1 MSEPPRFVVGID
13 VSRDKIDVATEPPT
27 KGTSFATDAKGL
39 RQLVASLAS
48 LDVELVVIECTG
60 GYERSVVEALRQA
73 DAPVAVVNPARVRDF
88 AKAEGT
94 LAKTDRIDA
103 AVLARFGR
111 RMQPPAGTPRSAAV
125 EHIDELMTRRR
136 QLVGM
141 RTMELNRQQQTSN
154 RLAGKQIRLML
165 KLLDGQIAEI
175 DREIGETIDSDPTLQ
190 RRVEILKSVPGVG
203 DVTARAILAELG
215 ELGEASRQEIGA
227 LVGVAPYARDS
238 GTLRGKRSTR
248 GGRVGARTAG
258 YMAAFSAMRCNP
270 RIRAFAE
277 TLKAKGKPF
286 KVVVVACIRKL
297 FTILNALLKTGTKW
311 DATRSP
317 NIA

>member
-1 MSEPPRFVVGID
+1 
-13 VSRDKIDVATEPPT
+13 
-27 KGTSFATDAKGL
+27 
-39 RQLVASLAS
+39 
-48 LDVELVVIECTG
+48 
-60 GYERSVVEALRQA
+60 
-73 DAPVAVVNPARVRDF
+73 
-88 AKAEGT
+88 
-94 LAKTDRIDA
+94 
-103 AVLARFGR
+103 
-111 RMQPPAGTPRSAAV
+111 
-125 EHIDELMTRRR
+125 MTRRR

-141 RTMELNRQQQTSN
+141 RTMERNRQQQTRN
-154 RLAGKQIRLML
+154 KLAGRQIRLML
-165 KLLDGQIAEI
+165 KLLDGQIAEV
-175 DREIGETIDSDPTLQ
+175 DREIGETIDGDPTLQ
-190 RRVEILKSVPGVG
+190 QKVEILKSVPGVG

-227 LVGVAPYARDS
+227 LVGVAPYAHNS
-238 GTLRGKRSTR
+238 GTLRGKRTTR

-311 DATRSP
+311 DAKRHP